1 MRSTSRSGHFV
12 ANLKRSLALHGL
24 SLSVSTSVVG
34 GEADRKKKEDF
45 EAATAGQQGPR
56 SSAHGLG
63 PSASTIQAE

>member
-24 SLSVSTSVVG
+24 SLSVSTSVEG

-45 EAATAGQQGPR
+45 EPAGPR